1 MIESYITTMDTYK
14 ELLEKWGDDLNRGS
28 LTYSQEF
35 EYVQDWYKIGFK
47 LKQKPYEATYSE
59 YKKYNGQSFT
69 IIDVVTTE
77 ESDLCALPLWKIVV
91 EDGSILWAEC
101 DEIFDFEDEPEQENN
116 INVKQV
122 IDKPG
127 EEVLVITKEE
137 AKTKKYECVKNFLRE
152 FLNAFLS
159 NKYNT
164 INHNVVISEIYIT
177 DIISNK
183 LPDIIIYNGELSST
197 GLFGLLD
204 EYSKSGWEITY
215 SSKEQNFIFS

>member
-1 MIESYITTMDTYK
+1 MDTYK
-14 ELLEKWGDDLNRGS
+14 ELIEKWGDDLNRDS

-101 DEIFDFEDEPEQENN
+101 DEIFDFEDEPEQENS
-116 INVKQV
+116 INVNPV

-127 EEVLVITKEE
+127 EKVLVITKET
-137 AKTKKYECVKNFLRE
+137 AKENKIERVKNCLR
-152 FLNAFLS
+152 NIINSYLS
-159 NKYNT
+159 DNYNT
-164 INHNVVISEIYIT
+164 IKDDVVIPEYNLIKMLNDS
-177 DIISNK
+177 
-183 LPDIIIYNGELSST
+183 LPNIGIYNTELYAT
-197 GLFGLLD
+197 NLFGLVS
-204 EYSKSGWEITY
+204 EYSKSGWVITY
-215 SSKEQNFIFS
+215 SDCTFIFS